1 MCDTENKCEKPE
13 NLKTTP
19 EECTPEKKEECHGEA
34 EEHPCTEE
42 TAQKEQMGQDSD

>member
-1 MCDTENKCEKPE
+1 MCDPAKQCTKPE

-19 EECTPEKKEECHGEA
+19 EECTPEQIKECHGDT

-42 TAQKEQMGQDSD
+42 NKSM